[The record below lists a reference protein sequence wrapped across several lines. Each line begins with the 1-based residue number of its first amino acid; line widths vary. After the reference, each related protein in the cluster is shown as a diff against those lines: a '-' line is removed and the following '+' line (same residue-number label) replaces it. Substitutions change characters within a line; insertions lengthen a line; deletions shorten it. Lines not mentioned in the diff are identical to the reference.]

1 MKIPKEDLTL
11 EMLEKVLKYD
21 ALTGHLTWISKSC
34 NKRIVIGSRAGSLHK
49 ASGYR
54 HITIFG
60 TTYGEHIIC
69 YYIHNR
75 QWPKGHVD
83 HDNHIRDDNR
93 AVNLKDTTM
102 LQNMRNR
109 GAISNTITGHQGIWY
124 CKRRDRYVAE
134 ITMNRKKVWQRTFKT
149 ANEAAICR
157 AEKLIELGFHENH
170 GLETKGN

>member
-1 MKIPKEDLTL
+1 MKIPKENLTL

-54 HITIFG
+54 HLTLFG

-69 YYIHNR
+69 FYMHNR
-75 QWPKGHVD
+75 RWPEGQVD
-83 HDNHIRDDNR
+83 HGNHIRDDNR
-93 AVNLKDTTM
+93 GLNLEDVTFI
-102 LQNMRNR
+102 QNMRNR
-109 GAISNTITGHQGIWY
+109 KAMNNTITGHQGIWY

-134 ITMNRKKVWQRTFKT
+134 ITMNRKKVWQRTFHSAT
-149 ANEAAICR
+149 EAATAR
-157 AEKLIELGFHENH
+157 AEELLKLGFHDNH
-170 GLETKGN
+170 GLEH